1 MARNGE
7 LRVRPDLGD
16 AGEPLD
22 AKAKAAYKARPGEL
36 EAELEEAER
45 RHDPGRA
52 GAGAERDFLVAE
64 LARGVELRGRNRR
77 AASHADRDIRMAMAN
92 LAPHQPAPGPA
103 PVGHDAHGPVLVL
116 HPDPRA
122 PITWEL

>member
-16 AGEPLD
+16 AGEPPD

-36 EAELEEAER
+36 EAELEAER
-45 RHDPGRA
+45 PHDPGRA

-77 AASHADRDIRMAMAN
+77 AASHADRNIRVAMAN
-92 LAPHQPAPGPA
+92 LAPDRPVPGPA
-103 PVGHDAHGPVLVL
+103 SVGHDAHGPVLVL

-122 PITWEL
+122 PIT